1 MLAALDI
8 TASKPILNMFM
19 EANVNFQAEC
29 DAMSS
34 AKVVAPA
41 AMATAAAP
49 AAAAEEKKAEVAEDE
64 ETEEME
70 SFDADF

>member
-29 DAMSS
+29 DTMSS
-34 AKVVAPA
+34 ANVVAPA

-49 AAAAEEKKAEVAEDE
+49 AAAEEKKAEVVEDE